1 MRTTHLLRRG
11 SASGCASLHARSGQA
26 TTEWAV
32 VVAVIVVAVVA
43 TGWLV
48 AQTFPADM
56 QGLGQRAAKVYA
68 SGDLAR

>member
-11 SASGCASLHARSGQA
+11 SAPRCTLRARRGQA